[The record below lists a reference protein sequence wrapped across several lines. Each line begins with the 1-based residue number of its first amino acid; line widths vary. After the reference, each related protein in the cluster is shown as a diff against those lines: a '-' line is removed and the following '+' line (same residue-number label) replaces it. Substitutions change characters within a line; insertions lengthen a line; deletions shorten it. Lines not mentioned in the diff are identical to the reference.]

1 MARHAARRP
10 GKEPDAPD
18 RDTSDA
24 HDPNKVDPKVDPNK
38 VDAEAIARAY
48 GGRDEEAPPPGEPGE
63 ETGSEEPVPATRP
76 AKTYAVN
83 AAGEARPAGEPG
95 RADNV
100 VDARPGGE
108 VRAGPGDAGAQDAP
122 RVLDDPRDK
131 PARSF
136 TPIGLGLAAGVVV
149 VLIILLAF

>member
-18 RDTSDA
+18 HDTNDA
-24 HDPNKVDPKVDPNK
+24 HDPNK

-48 GGRDEEAPPPGEPGE
+48 GGRDEEEPPPGEAGE
-63 ETGSEEPVPATRP
+63 ESGNERPVPATKP

-83 AAGEARPAGEPG
+83 AAGEARPAGEAG
-95 RADNV
+95 RAENV
-100 VDARPGGE
+100 VDTRPRGE
-108 VRAGPGDAGAQDAP
+108 VRAGPGDAGAQGAP
-122 RVLDDPRDK
+122 RVLDNPRDK

-136 TPIGLGLAAGVVV
+136 TPIGLGLAVGVVV
-149 VLIILLAF
+149 VLIILIAL